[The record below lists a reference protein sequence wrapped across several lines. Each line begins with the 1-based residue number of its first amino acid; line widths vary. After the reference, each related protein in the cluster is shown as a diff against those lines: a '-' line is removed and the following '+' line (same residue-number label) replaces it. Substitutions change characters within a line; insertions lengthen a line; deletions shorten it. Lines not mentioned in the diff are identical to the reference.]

1 MGKARPREDGSTRA
15 DRKFEK
21 KVQFYTKVKETV
33 ASLSAQKSI
42 TKKSKAQRKKKKLQA
57 YDLSSLSEF
66 LPDLEAPKQPPKR
79 TELKLN
85 CKNRQKLVVKE
96 GNQLQAVI
104 KHPAFQS
111 NPMQAIFQHLQS
123 MLPPEDKKP
132 KQGII
137 KKRSSN
143 GKKKKT
149 KPQLMET

>member
-1 MGKARPREDGSTRA
+1 MGKARPREDASTRA

-42 TKKSKAQRKKKKLQA
+42 TKKSKAQRKKKKLLA

-66 LPDLEAPKQPPKR
+66 LPGLEAPKQPPKR

-85 CKNRQKLVVKE
+85 SKNRQKLVVKE
-96 GNQLQAVI
+96 GIQLQAVI

-123 MLPPEDKKP
+123 TLPLEDKKP
-132 KQGII
+132 KQVY
-137 KKRSSN
+137 
-143 GKKKKT
+143 
-149 KPQLMET
+149 